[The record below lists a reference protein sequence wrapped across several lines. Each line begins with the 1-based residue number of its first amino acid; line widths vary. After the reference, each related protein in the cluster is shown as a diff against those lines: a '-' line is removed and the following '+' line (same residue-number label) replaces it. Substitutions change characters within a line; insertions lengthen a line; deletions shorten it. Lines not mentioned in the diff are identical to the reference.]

1 VKQKLATVVLT
12 GKGTSRFPQRQKEAK
27 KHFDRTWCKPF
38 DMGGAVYGLKFADLK
53 IVVGFGGLLG
63 EKERNHEGIDNGF
76 ASAA

>member
-1 VKQKLATVVLT
+1 
-12 GKGTSRFPQRQKEAK
+12 
-27 KHFDRTWCKPF
+27 
-38 DMGGAVYGLKFADLK
+38 MGGAVYGLKFADLK